1 MQISIISSL
10 DTREICKMN
19 SKSNNVEIMM
29 GNETDVTKKLFESF
43 NERYHE
49 GLEKKWRGGAILFL
63 KVLIYCN
70 IVFTKHV

>member
-10 DTREICKMN
+10 DTREICTMN

-29 GNETDVTKKLFESF
+29 GNETDVIKKLFESF

-49 GLEKKWRGGAILFL
+49 GLEKKMERGSHF
-63 KVLIYCN
+63 
-70 IVFTKHV
+70 VFKSVDLL